1 MCKREEMHM
10 GKDVYEERNSSYCY
24 ENTNTLINKL
34 DIRDSKVLQKY
45 EAKITAAKL
54 LALMQK
60 GIIGNFDVKHINAI
74 HQYLFEDIYP
84 FAGKLRTENIA
95 KGVFRFAE
103 WEYIEPELER
113 LLNELKQENYLENLS
128 KENLAERLAYYLSE
142 LNVLHPYREGN
153 GRTTR
158 EFIRELALKNG
169 YILDLRKVS
178 PKDFLNACIKSIV
191 DTSDLTKLIYECLIK
206 K

>member
-1 MCKREEMHM
+1 M
-10 GKDVYEERNSSYCY
+10 GEDLYEQRNSNYCY
-24 ENTNTLINKL
+24 PNSNTLINKL
-34 DIRDSKVLQKY
+34 DIKDDKLLQKY

-54 LALMQK
+54 LALRQK
-60 GIIGNFDVKHINAI
+60 GIIGNFDVEHLNAI
-74 HQYLFEDIYP
+74 HTYLFEDIYS
-84 FAGKLRTENIA
+84 FAGKYSNENIA

-103 WEYIEPELER
+103 WEYIEPELQR
-113 LLNELKQENYLENLS
+113 LFKEIKNENYLADLS
-128 KENLAERLAYYLSE
+128 KEELAERLAYYLSE

-169 YILDLRKVS
+169 YNLNLSKVT
-178 PKDFLNACIKSIV
+178 PQDFLKASIKSIA
-191 DTSDLTKLIYECLIK
+191 DTTDLANLIFICLEK